1 MFRDFEIIAFE
12 HVSGISRNCDEN
24 IWERESTS
32 YQTVLKFH
40 ISQKEM
46 FSNIVCLGLM
56 ENYDESASVLISAVT
71 VTREDVHSLK
81 VF

>member
-12 HVSGISRNCDEN
+12 HVSGISGNCDEN

-32 YQTVLKFH
+32 YQTVLKFY

-56 ENYDESASVLISAVT
+56 EN
-71 VTREDVHSLK
+71 
-81 VF
+81 